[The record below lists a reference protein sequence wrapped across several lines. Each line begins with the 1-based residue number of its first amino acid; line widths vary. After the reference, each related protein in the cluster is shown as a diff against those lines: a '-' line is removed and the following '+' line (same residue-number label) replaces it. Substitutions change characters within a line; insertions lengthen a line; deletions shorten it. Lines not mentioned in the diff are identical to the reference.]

1 MAKRLG
7 LTKHIEQNIPAVLAS
22 LGEGIHSKP
31 SIQSQYFQMEG
42 GVTEDFY
49 GAHKDKKGRMPFTIA
64 YDCVLGKLVKAG
76 EIEKPSRGHYR
87 LLNPN
92 PNPFQ
97 KWTHGPLSPKGA
109 KTPTPAKTQAVEVT
123 PEVETPT
130 PVVETPEV
138 EITEATP
145 EVIEETRTPV
155 NFDNPVLLDAWKD
168 ESGQLWGEDAKGRV
182 WNISESDLLKT
193 PVEQTVGV
201 EVEATEGEETEV
213 EETEVEETEVEV
225 EETQEAEAVEVETPE
240 VEIIE
245 VEKTPEVETQDLDVL
260 FEDETPEVEVQDA
273 PRYVLSQLDLN
284 PSVVRKNLPGG
295 KVMSGSYKVAKGEG
309 SDLILTDANSETA
322 VVINMDTITTENP
335 KVAKYVERVKT
346 EFAGTDNVVEGTR
359 TFLTLLAYCVNTHAH
374 THPLGGLVDACEDP
388 DCPIHSVFPQSTE
401 TL

>member
-7 LTKHIEQNIPAVLAS
+7 LTKHIEQNIPAVLQS
-22 LGEGIHSKP
+22 MGEGIHSKP
-31 SIQSQYFQMEG
+31 SIQSQYFLLEG
-42 GVTEDFY
+42 GVSEDFY

-87 LLNPN
+87 LHNPS

-109 KTPTPAKTQAVEVT
+109 KTTPAKTQAVEVT
-123 PEVETPT
+123 PEVET
-130 PVVETPEV
+130 VEV
-138 EITEATP
+138 
-145 EVIEETRTPV
+145 EETRTPV
-155 NFDNPVLLDAWKD
+155 NFNNPVLLDAWRD
-168 ESGQLWGEDAKGRV
+168 SEGELWGEDAKGRV
-182 WNISESDLLKT
+182 WNLKESDLLKT

-201 EVEATEGEETEV
+201 EVNPTPAEAEAEVVEATPI
-213 EETEVEETEVEV
+213 EVEV
-225 EETQEAEAVEVETPE
+225 EATPIEVEAVEATPIETEETPE
-240 VEIIE
+240 VEE
-245 VEKTPEVETQDLDVL
+245 TPDLDVL
-260 FEDETPEVEVQDA
+260 FEEETPEA
-273 PRYVLSQLDLN
+273 TPRYVLSQLDLN
-284 PSVVRKNLPGG
+284 PSVVRKNLPDG

-335 KVAKYVERVKT
+335 KLSKYVERVKA
-346 EFAGTDNVVEGTR
+346 EFSSTDNVVEGTR
-359 TFLTLLAYCVNTHAH
+359 TFLTLLAYCANTHAH

-388 DCPIHSVFPQSTE
+388 DCPIHSVFPQSTK